1 MAKIKNKWLFRAL
14 CGALAVT
21 LTAVMTPVLDFAG
34 IPTSITVNAAELRVK
49 DVTQGS
55 YYDAGTVIKC
65 GAYRITIYLDGSRIQ
80 YQSTKDYTVPVRVYV
95 SSTSNVLTGV
105 GYVYTV
111 RFTTAKLNQ
120 NPTISATS
128 KTYNGSA
135 VSWSATGGYGTR
147 TVKFAGINGTNYSS
161 SSTAPSTAGS
171 YRMTV
176 TYAGNE
182 NYNSWTG
189 TKDFTISRATPS
201 YTVPSNLT
209 VLRGKTLADITLP
222 TGWTWVTPSTSV
234 GDAGKHTFKANYTPA
249 DNTNY
254 NSVNNVDVP
263 VTVYIPVHTVIW
275 NNYDGTNL
283 ETDENVEE
291 DTTPEYNGATP
302 EQDSTAQYTYTFSG
316 WTSDGGNNVYTA
328 QTLPAVTGDVTYTA
342 VFDSTLNSYTV
353 TWVDGDGIAT
363 TDTVDYGTIPT
374 APENPTKSSDGIY
387 TYTFSDWDKEITAVT
402 GDVTYTAQ
410 FDEFVIIHDDDVF
423 VNSTTTT
430 PEVFV
435 TDCRTADLLTEGTD
449 YTVTI
454 NNDSTVTVE
463 GAGSYT
469 GRVQKDYIVLD
480 RKAVS
485 SVANRRRAVHN
496 AKANLSGEWYLP
508 KNATNIKAGIA
519 RISTDDTNVINY
531 NIYRYGVKKF
541 STLKTTSGKY
551 SFSLLMNSTHA
562 IQNLYTITCV
572 TYEVDGKKLA
582 SLSTV
587 FTSYPNPV

>member
-1 MAKIKNKWLFRAL
+1 MLKKKKWLSRVL
-14 CGALAVT
+14 SCALAVT
-21 LTAVMTPVLDFAG
+21 LTAGTAVMTPVFDFAG
-34 IPTSITVNAAELRVK
+34 IPTSITVNAAELWVRE
-49 DVTQGS
+49 VTQGS

-65 GAYRITIYLDGSRIQ
+65 DTPRRGTIYLDGTQKLSK
-80 YQSTKDYTVPVRVYV
+80 STSNYTVPVRVYA
-95 SSTSNVLTGV
+95 SQTSNKLEFG

-111 RFTTAKLNQ
+111 HFTTAKLNQ

-222 TGWTWVTPSTSV
+222 TGWTWVTPSTSLNSV
-234 GDAGKHTFKANYTPA
+234 GNNKFKANYTPT
-249 DNTNY
+249 DTTNY

-263 VTVYIPVHTVIW
+263 VTVYIPTHTVTW
-275 NNYDGTNL
+275 KNYDGTTL

-291 DTTPEYNGATP
+291 DTTPEYNSGTP
-302 EQDSTAQYTYTFSG
+302 EKPADVQYTYTFSR
-316 WTSDGGNNVYTA
+316 WTPEIS
-328 QTLPAVTGDVTYTA
+328 AVTEDITYTA

-353 TWVDGDGIAT
+353 TWIDGDDNTT
-363 TDTVDYGTIPT
+363 TDTVEYGTTPT
-374 APENPTKSSDGIY
+374 APTNPTKTATAQYS
-387 TYTFSDWDKEITAVT
+387 YTFSNWDKEITAVT
-402 GDVTYTAQ
+402 GDVTYTAL

-423 VNSTTTT
+423 VNSTTGT

-469 GRVQKDYIVLD
+469 GKVQKDYIVLD